1 MSHQAGHEAKSPVKM
16 YWIFCVIL
24 CAITFLEWLIFHE
37 RVAWG
42 ISNTFL
48 VVSLLG
54 MSLVKFTMV
63 VGWYMHLRY
72 DPAML
77 KQVFIVALIMI
88 TGIGL
93 ALGALMIA

>member
-1 MSHQAGHEAKSPVKM
+1 MGHQAGHEAKSPVKL
-16 YWIFCVIL
+16 YWIFCAIL
-24 CAITFLEWLIFHE
+24 CLITFGEWLIFHE
-37 RVAWG
+37 RVAWA
-42 ISNTFL
+42 ISNTVL
-48 VVSLLG
+48 VTSLLA

-77 KQVFIVALIMI
+77 KQVFVVALIMI
-88 TGIGL
+88 TGIGI